1 MTHTT
6 RSYIVMARIVAVLCS
21 ALFVSLVSR
30 THAGE
35 PQNTDLLR
43 FLPNHGNSVYNA
55 TGLLREWPPEGPKQL
70 WRAEIGYG
78 KSAIVEANG
87 QAFTATEI
95 DEKQYAICLDPLTGD
110 IQWKVVLVSKNNRH
124 FAWGPITSPVVDG
137 DRVYMIGYDKDKD
150 VWDMRCPIVCVK
162 TDGTELWRVDE
173 TFWATEGSTPLVVGD
188 TLFVAADSPQH
199 VILVA
204 VDKMTGKLRW
214 SAAVDQL
221 PRGRE
226 LAAASSLTYQVVDGI
241 PQVIVAT
248 YGTREVFGMH
258 ADTGEIM
265 WRCPYPADLVL
276 GMVSTPVAIGSRLM
290 ICANEKKGLC
300 FSALLQ
306 MQAVDGKIT
315 YRELY
320 RSTELQTNHY
330 NTAAIHDGAVFGFGG
345 GKQAGFLHCTNFEDG
360 RLLWKEEGRDWTK
373 DQNLVVADGLIFA
386 LTSKNELV
394 LAEAGREG
402 YRELGRFELD
412 VDVGRPQQPT
422 IANGRLYIRGVKEAA
437 CYQIAE

>member
-6 RSYIVMARIVAVLCS
+6 RSYIVMARTMAVLGS
-21 ALFVSLVSR
+21 ALLVSLVSR

-35 PQNTDLLR
+35 PENADLLR
-43 FLPNHGNSVYNA
+43 FLPNHGNSVYDA

-95 DEKQYAICLDPLTGD
+95 DDKQYAVSLDPRTGE

-124 FAWGPITSPVVDG
+124 FAWGPVTSPVVDG

-173 TFWATEGSTPLVVGD
+173 NIWATEGSTPLVVGD
-188 TLFVAADSPQH
+188 TLYVAADSLKH
-199 VILVA
+199 EILVA
-204 VDKMTGKLRW
+204 LDKMSGKLLW
-214 SAAVDQL
+214 SAAVDEL

-241 PQVIVAT
+241 PQIIVAT
-248 YGTREVFGMH
+248 YGTREVLGMH

-265 WRCPYPADLVL
+265 WRLPYPAALVL
-276 GMVSTPVAIGSRLM
+276 GMVSTPVAMGSRLL
-290 ICANEKKGLC
+290 ICANEKKGLS
-300 FSALLQ
+300 FSSLLE
-306 MQAVDGKIT
+306 MQAVDGKIVP
-315 YRELY
+315 REIY
-320 RSTELQTNHY
+320 GSTELQANHY
-330 NTAAIHDGAVFGFGG
+330 NTAAIHDDAVFGFGG
-345 GKQAGFLHCTNFEDG
+345 GSKAGFLHCTNFADG
-360 RLLWKEEGRDWTK
+360 RLLWKVEGREWTK

-386 LTSKNELV
+386 LTSNNELV
-394 LAEAGREG
+394 LAQATREG
-402 YRELGRFELD
+402 YRELSRFE
-412 VDVGRPQQPT
+412 VNIDVGRPQQPT